1 MLYAIKH
8 LELIILYTRSKLQA
22 EAERTYLGYF
32 WWILDPLVGVGIYF
46 VLFKLILKRGGPDYI
61 PFLFLGLITWK
72 WFENTVTRTSES
84 ILGASGIFKKV
95 NIHKSVFPSVE
106 ILYHTWKFIIVFS
119 FVIIAYFL
127 MGYTRSLSILTL
139 PVILVVQFV
148 LVYGISIFIASIT
161 PFVPDI
167 KFFVG
172 YSMKIVFYPSGV
184 LFDIASVPEKYQI
197 LIQLNFLSGL
207 IKSYRN
213 VMMYQQFPDWFSL
226 GYSLLVG
233 IFFTVIGSIILNKYD
248 KVYPKIC

>member
-1 MLYAIKH
+1 
-8 LELIILYTRSKLQA
+8 
-22 EAERTYLGYF
+22 
-32 WWILDPLVGVGIYF
+32 
-46 VLFKLILKRGGPDYI
+46 
-61 PFLFLGLITWK
+61 
-72 WFENTVTRTSES
+72 
-84 ILGASGIFKKV
+84 
-95 NIHKSVFPSVE
+95 
-106 ILYHTWKFIIVFS
+106 
-119 FVIIAYFL
+119 
-127 MGYTRSLSILTL
+127 
-139 PVILVVQFV
+139 VILIVQFI